1 MDDLYSVIVVDLTLA
16 LILFSII
23 VATVLLTRKFSNI
36 WINRKLIHLS
46 VVPAVLSYMYV
57 FREPYVFFA
66 FAIFFVIFLILPHVR
81 SKELSWFQEKKNY
94 GEVFFCLSF
103 AVLAIPCWE
112 GLRVLA
118 GVAMLFMA
126 VGDSVTG
133 IVRSRFLKNRG
144 KHWSGSVA
152 MLVTCLIIGV
162 IFMGFKGV
170 MLSIIATVLEY
181 QPWVDDNLTVPLL
194 TVLFGVLLPV

>member
-1 MDDLYSVIVVDLTLA
+1 MSDLFGTIVSDFIIALA
-16 LILFSII
+16 LFSII

-36 WINRKLIHLS
+36 WINRKMIHLS
-46 VVPAVLSYMYV
+46 VVPAVLCYMYI
-57 FREPYVFFA
+57 FNEPYIFFLFAVFF
-66 FAIFFVIFLILPHVR
+66 VVFLILPHIKSR
-81 SKELSWFQEKKNY
+81 ELSWFQEKKNY

-103 AVLAIPCWE
+103 AILAIPCWE
-112 GLRVLA
+112 NCRILA

-152 MLVTCLIIGV
+152 MLITCLFIGAL
-162 IFMGFKGV
+162 FLGYKGIV
-170 MLSIIATVLEY
+170 LSILATLFEY
-181 QPWVDDNLTVPLL
+181 QPWIDDNLTVPLL
-194 TVLFGVLLPV
+194 TALFGVILPI